1 MEQQQQQL
9 QQLKDLA
16 NDKNIR
22 DSRKLYQYAQAKGLG
37 FVTQKLATEALRDS
51 VARQVLAPPP
61 SGRGHFASSRPGQDI
76 QADLIDFSK
85 NTSQK
90 NEHRYAVV
98 GADVFTRKV
107 AIEPVKTKT
116 AATVRG
122 AMRNILRELD
132 ADEEDGERRP
142 ALIRT
147 DQGNEFASLNN
158 EKDIHQARDVRDTN
172 GLAVVDRAIKTIK
185 RDLAA
190 EVGKA
195 KGTKW
200 ADVAEKVVQDHN
212 SKPSPAVFGAPENV
226 TKNPVQQFK
235 VLQRNADNYEL
246 DKKQTERQKAAVRQ
260 ADFVREPVDNGG
272 RSFKPEY
279 GPAIPV
285 ENVDSEY
292 VYHKG
297 WKDDL
302 AKGGSGEKYTT
313 LLKQAQAATPG
324 NFKEKLTLDLDKV
337 HSFNQVKQVL
347 KGQAQNLELQL
358 LKDGAIKTSELQ
370 RRVPGLKRAVGR
382 YKNLTDTNWL
392 TKVYKDKF
400 VIQDGEVRLKK
411 KPGSAPAANS
421 GSSNPAP
428 PTASAFPPA
437 REGGSSSSTA
447 LPANYSRP
455 ALVFRGAVEVPKRTR
470 EQIQEAKRLADELK
484 EKHRQEKRM
493 AQINKEHQEQMRKL
507 DRVFKRMK

>member
-1 MEQQQQQL
+1 MDLCDQRF
-9 QQLKDLA
+9 QQLKELA

-22 DSRKLYQYAQAKGLG
+22 DSRKLYQYAKAKGV
-37 FVTQKLATEALRDS
+37 FVTYSMATRALRDS
-51 VARQVLAPPP
+51 VQRQILAPPP
-61 SGRGHFASSRPGQDI
+61 SGRGHFASSRPGQDS

-85 NTSQK
+85 NTSKK
-90 NEHRYAVV
+90 NKNRYAVV
-98 GADVFTRKV
+98 GTDVFTRKV
-107 AIEPVKTKT
+107 AIEPVKTKN

-147 DQGNEFASLNN
+147 DKGNEFSTLNGD
-158 EKDIHQARDVRDTN
+158 KDIHQARDVRDTS

-212 SKPSPAVFGAPENV
+212 EKPTPAVSGAPENV
-226 TKNPVQQFK
+226 TKNPIQEFK
-235 VLQRNADNYEL
+235 VLQKNAENYTL
-246 DKKQTERQKAAVRQ
+246 NKVQTEQQKAAVRR
-260 ADFVREPVDNGG
+260 ADYIREPVDNGG
-272 RSFKPEY
+272 RSFKPQY

-297 WKDDL
+297 WKNDIS
-302 AKGGSGEKYTT
+302 KGNSGENYKT

-324 NFKEKLTLDLDKV
+324 NFKEKLTLDTDKV

-347 KGQAQNLELQL
+347 KNQANALEAQL
-358 LKDGAIKTSELQ
+358 LRDGAMKTSELQ
-370 RRVPGLKRAVGR
+370 KRVPGLRRAVGK
-382 YKNLTDTNWL
+382 YKNLT
-392 TKVYKDKF
+392 
-400 VIQDGEVRLKK
+400 
-411 KPGSAPAANS
+411 
-421 GSSNPAP
+421 
-428 PTASAFPPA
+428 
-437 REGGSSSSTA
+437 
-447 LPANYSRP
+447 
-455 ALVFRGAVEVPKRTR
+455 
-470 EQIQEAKRLADELK
+470 
-484 EKHRQEKRM
+484 HRY
-493 AQINKEHQEQMRKL
+493 
-507 DRVFKRMK
+507 

>member
-1 MEQQQQQL
+1 MNQELLLQQTQQL
-9 QQLKDLA
+9 RELA

-22 DSRKLYQYAQAKGLG
+22 DSRKLYQYARAKGMD
-37 FVTQKLATEALRDS
+37 FVTQGMTVAALKDS
-51 VARQVLAPPP
+51 IQRQILAPAP

-85 NTSQK
+85 NTSAR

-132 ADEEDGERRP
+132 ADEDDEERRP

-147 DQGNEFASLNN
+147 DKGNEFASLDG
-158 EKDIHQARDVRDTN
+158 KDIHQARDVRDTN

-200 ADVAEKVVQDHN
+200 ADVAEKVVNDHN
-212 SKPSPAVFGAPENV
+212 EKPNPAVFGAPENV
-226 TKNPVQQFK
+226 TKNPIQQFK
-235 VLQRNADNYEL
+235 VLQRNAENYTL
-246 DKKQTERQKAAVRQ
+246 NKVQTEQQKEAVRR
-260 ADFVREPVDNGG
+260 ADFIREPVDSGG
-272 RSFKPEY
+272 RSFKPQY
-279 GPAIPV
+279 GSAIPV

-297 WKDDL
+297 FKNEL
-302 AKGGSGEKYTT
+302 SKGRTGENYKT

-324 NFKEKLTLDLDKV
+324 QFKEKLTLDTDKV
-337 HSFNQVKQVL
+337 HSFSQVKQVL
-347 KGQAQNLELQL
+347 KNQAQSLENQL
-358 LKDGAIKTSELQ
+358 LRDGTMKTSELQ
-370 RRVPGLKRAVGR
+370 RRVPGLRRAVGK
-382 YKNLTDTNWL
+382 YKNLTDTNWIS
-392 TKVYKDKF
+392 KVYKDKF
-400 VIQDGEVRLKK
+400 VVDDGVVRLKR
-411 KPGSAPAANS
+411 PGSAPGSNLGGPNLGPPSSANLDRS
-421 GSSNPAP
+421 NLASSSLAP
-428 PTASAFPPA
+428 PVAA
-437 REGGSSSSTA
+437 
-447 LPANYSRP
+447 
-455 ALVFRGAVEVPKRTR
+455 PKAA
-470 EQIQEAKRLADELK
+470 AKRDKNFFAALRA
-484 EKHRQEKRM
+484 
-493 AQINKEHQEQMRKL
+493 AYGNKPMSIK
-507 DRVFKRMK
+507 

>member
-1 MEQQQQQL
+1 MEGQL
-9 QQLKDLA
+9 QQLQDHGNRLRDLA

-22 DSRKLYQYAQAKGLG
+22 DARKLYQYARAKGMN
-37 FVTQKLATEALRDS
+37 FVTQGMAVAALKDS
-51 VARQVLAPPP
+51 IQRQVLAPAP

-85 NTSQK
+85 NTSQR

-107 AIEPVKTKT
+107 AIEPVKTKN

-122 AMRNILRELD
+122 AMRNILKELD

-147 DQGNEFASLNN
+147 DKGNEFSTLNG
-158 EKDIHQARDVRDTN
+158 DRDVHQARDVRDTN

-195 KGTKW
+195 RGTKW
-200 ADVAEKVVQDHN
+200 ADVAQKVVQDHN
-212 SKPSPAVFGAPENV
+212 EKPNPAVFGAPEDV

-235 VLQRNADNYEL
+235 VLQRNAENYTL
-246 DKKQTERQKAAVRQ
+246 NKAQTEQQKDAIRSAEY
-260 ADFVREPVDNGG
+260 VREPIDSGG
-272 RSFKPEY
+272 RSFKPQY

-297 WKDDL
+297 WKNEV
-302 AKGGSGEKYTT
+302 AKGRSGEGYTT

-324 NFKEKLTLDLDKV
+324 QFKEKLTLDTQKF
-337 HSFNQVKQVL
+337 HNFNQVKQAL
-347 KGQAQNLELQL
+347 KNQAQSLEIQL
-358 LKDGAIKTSELQ
+358 LKDGAMQTSELQ

-400 VIQDGEVRLKK
+400 VVENGVIRLKR
-411 KPGSAPAANS
+411 PASAPASSS
-421 GSSNPAP
+421 GPPASNAGPPASSSAP
-428 PTASAFPPA
+428 PA
-437 REGGSSSSTA
+437 SSSGVNNLFTPNPSAPVLAPPQPKAAPKKTDFAA
-447 LPANYSRP
+447 LRAIY
-455 ALVFRGAVEVPKRTR
+455 G
-470 EQIQEAKRLADELK
+470 
-484 EKHRQEKRM
+484 
-493 AQINKEHQEQMRKL
+493 NKPMTIK
-507 DRVFKRMK
+507 K

>member
-1 MEQQQQQL
+1 MEVLQQQI

-22 DSRKLYQYAQAKGLG
+22 DSRKLYQYARAKGMD
-37 FVTQKLATEALRDS
+37 FVTQGMTVAALKDS
-51 VARQVLAPPP
+51 VQRQVLAPAP

-85 NTSQK
+85 NTSQR

-132 ADEEDGERRP
+132 ADEEDEERRP

-147 DQGNEFASLNN
+147 DKGNEFSTLNG

-212 SKPSPAVFGAPENV
+212 EKPSPAVFGAPENV
-226 TKNPVQQFK
+226 SKNPVQQFK
-235 VLQRNADNYEL
+235 VLQRNA
-246 DKKQTERQKAAVRQ
+246 
-260 ADFVREPVDNGG
+260 
-272 RSFKPEY
+272 
-279 GPAIPV
+279 
-285 ENVDSEY
+285 
-292 VYHKG
+292 
-297 WKDDL
+297 
-302 AKGGSGEKYTT
+302 
-313 LLKQAQAATPG
+313 
-324 NFKEKLTLDLDKV
+324 EKLY
-337 HSFNQVKQVL
+337 F
-347 KGQAQNLELQL
+347 E
-358 LKDGAIKTSELQ
+358 
-370 RRVPGLKRAVGR
+370 
-382 YKNLTDTNWL
+382 
-392 TKVYKDKF
+392 
-400 VIQDGEVRLKK
+400 
-411 KPGSAPAANS
+411 
-421 GSSNPAP
+421 
-428 PTASAFPPA
+428 
-437 REGGSSSSTA
+437 
-447 LPANYSRP
+447 
-455 ALVFRGAVEVPKRTR
+455 
-470 EQIQEAKRLADELK
+470 
-484 EKHRQEKRM
+484 
-493 AQINKEHQEQMRKL
+493 
-507 DRVFKRMK
+507 

>member
-1 MEQQQQQL
+1 MNQELLEQQT
-9 QQLKDLA
+9 QQLKELA
-16 NDKNIR
+16 NNKNIR
-22 DSRKLYQYAQAKGLG
+22 DSRKLYQYAKARGMD
-37 FVTQKLATEALRDS
+37 FVTQGMAVAALRDS
-51 VARQVLAPPP
+51 IQRQILAPAP
-61 SGRGHFASSRPGQDI
+61 SGSGHFASSRPGQDI

-85 NTSQK
+85 NTSQR

-147 DQGNEFASLNN
+147 DKGNEFATLNG
-158 EKDIHQARDVRDTN
+158 ERDIHVARDVRDTN
-172 GLAVVDRAIKTIK
+172 GLAIVDRAIKTIK

-195 KGTKW
+195 RGTKW

-212 SKPSPAVFGAPENV
+212 EKPNPAVFGAPENV
-226 TKNPVQQFK
+226 TKNPVQEFK
-235 VLQRNADNYEL
+235 VLQRNAENYTL
-246 DKKQTERQKAAVRQ
+246 NKVQTEQQKAAVRK
-260 ADFVREPVDNGG
+260 ADYIREPIDSGG
-272 RSFKPEY
+272 RSFKPQY
-279 GPAIPV
+279 GAAIPV

-297 WKDDL
+297 FKNEL
-302 AKGGSGEKYTT
+302 SKGGTGENYKT

-324 NFKEKLTLDLDKV
+324 QFKEKLTLDTERV

-347 KGQAQNLELQL
+347 KTQAQSLELEL
-358 LKDGAIKTSELQ
+358 LKNGAMNASELQ
-370 RRVPGLKRAVGR
+370 KRIPGLKRAVGR

-400 VIQDGEVRLKK
+400 VVEDGVVKLKR
-411 KPGSAPAANS
+411 PGSAPASNS
-421 GSSNPAP
+421 SAP
-428 PTASAFPPA
+428 VGPPA
-437 REGGSSSSTA
+437 REGGSSSSRA
-447 LPANYSRP
+447 LPSNYSVP
-455 ALVFRGAVEVPKRTR
+455 ALVFRGAVEVPKTTR
-470 EQIQEAKRLADELK
+470 AAQQEAKRAAEALK
-484 EKHRQEKRM
+484 EQRKQERLSAWAEREKQKQLKQIDRFVKRST
-493 AQINKEHQEQMRKL
+493 
-507 DRVFKRMK
+507 

>member
-1 MEQQQQQL
+1 MNRELLLQQTQQL
-9 QQLKDLA
+9 RELA

-22 DSRKLYQYAQAKGLG
+22 DSRKLYQYARAKGMD
-37 FVTQKLATEALRDS
+37 FVTQGMTVAALKDS
-51 VARQVLAPPP
+51 IQRQILAPAP

-85 NTSQK
+85 NTSAR

-132 ADEEDGERRP
+132 ADEDDEERRP

-147 DQGNEFASLNN
+147 DKGNEFASLDG
-158 EKDIHQARDVRDTN
+158 KDIHQARDVRD
-172 GLAVVDRAIKTIK
+172 TIK

-200 ADVAEKVVQDHN
+200 ADVAEKVVNDHN
-212 SKPSPAVFGAPENV
+212 EKPNPAVFGAPENV
-226 TKNPVQQFK
+226 TKNPIQQFK
-235 VLQRNADNYEL
+235 VLQRNAENYTL
-246 DKKQTERQKAAVRQ
+246 NKVQTEQQKEAVRR
-260 ADFVREPVDNGG
+260 ADYIREPVDSGG
-272 RSFKPEY
+272 RSFKPQY
-279 GPAIPV
+279 GSAIPV

-297 WKDDL
+297 FKNEL
-302 AKGGSGEKYTT
+302 SKGRTGENYKT

-324 NFKEKLTLDLDKV
+324 QFKEKLTLDTDKV

-347 KGQAQNLELQL
+347 KNQAQSLENQL
-358 LKDGAIKTSELQ
+358 LRDGTMKTSELQ
-370 RRVPGLKRAVGR
+370 RRVPGLRRAVGK
-382 YKNLTDTNWL
+382 YKNLTDTNWIS
-392 TKVYKDKF
+392 KVYKDKF
-400 VIQDGEVRLKK
+400 VVDDGVVRLKR
-411 KPGSAPAANS
+411 PGSAPGSNLGGPNLGPPSSANLDRS
-421 GSSNPAP
+421 NLASSSLAP
-428 PTASAFPPA
+428 PVAA
-437 REGGSSSSTA
+437 
-447 LPANYSRP
+447 
-455 ALVFRGAVEVPKRTR
+455 PKAA
-470 EQIQEAKRLADELK
+470 AKRDKNFFAALRA
-484 EKHRQEKRM
+484 
-493 AQINKEHQEQMRKL
+493 AYGNKPMTIK
-507 DRVFKRMK
+507 